1 MSCLRLSHRAW
12 LQLGMQLGMRLRSLR
27 RYTALAMYKLIEFL
41 DLRTIN
47 AKRVPHVTG
56 ARDCGHKDVA

>member
-1 MSCLRLSHRAW
+1 
-12 LQLGMQLGMRLRSLR
+12 MQLGMRLRSLR
-27 RYTALAMYKLIEFL
+27 RYTALAMYKLIKFL